1 MQRAESVTTD
11 HLGFGRFASPDERMV
26 GASILSADFGALGL
40 EAEAVLAAGAD
51 ALHVDVMDGHF
62 VPNLSMGPAICGGLR
77 RHLPSALLDVH
88 LMVERPDMFI
98 EAFAKNGADHQT
110 IHIESPVNHRELADQ
125 IHDAGCTAGIAVNPD
140 TPVDEMLALQDV
152 YQLFLV
158 MSVHPGYSGQSF
170 IEDVLPKVATLHA
183 ELPVGS
189 WIQMDGGVSPDT
201 APQCRDA
208 GCNMLIS
215 ASAIY
220 GSDDYRIPIEAIR
233 GQADILDSH
242 A

>member
-1 MQRAESVTTD
+1 
-11 HLGFGRFASPDERMV
+11 
-26 GASILSADFGALGL
+26 
-40 EAEAVLAAGAD
+40 
-51 ALHVDVMDGHF
+51 
-62 VPNLSMGPAICGGLR
+62 
-77 RHLPSALLDVH
+77 
-88 LMVERPDMFI
+88 
-98 EAFAKNGADHQT
+98 
-110 IHIESPVNHRELADQ
+110 
-125 IHDAGCTAGIAVNPD
+125 
-140 TPVDEMLALQDV
+140 MLALQDV

-201 APQCRDA
+201 APQCRNA